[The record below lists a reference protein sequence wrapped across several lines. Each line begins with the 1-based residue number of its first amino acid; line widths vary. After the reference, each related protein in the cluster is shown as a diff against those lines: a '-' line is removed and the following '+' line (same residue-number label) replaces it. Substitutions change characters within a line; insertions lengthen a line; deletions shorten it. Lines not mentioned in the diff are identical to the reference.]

1 MESNELLALIE
12 KLPPESKKKVEDM
25 VESLAPKSNEILPA
39 RGYGAWKGF
48 ITYMAPD
55 FDAPLKDFHD
65 YSYNISLEFVEKIE
79 RLPTVMQQEL
89 EAIVDEMTKT
99 YHLGEERLAK

>member
-1 MESNELLALIE
+1 MESNELLELIE
-12 KLPPESKKKVEDM
+12 KLPPDSKKQVETL
-25 VESLAPKSNEILPA
+25 VESLAPKAEKVSIG